1 METMDLGKGLLG
13 IRFLHLTR
21 ASAGRDEVG
30 AAMKPFVV
38 KPLSPKPARA
48 KAVDREGLEQAS
60 LIKEISLRYPAAA
73 KLIYHVPN
81 GGHRHKLVAIKLKE
95 QGVKAGVPDLV
106 LPMAR
111 GGYFGLYIEFKATAP
126 HDAAVS
132 PAQDAY
138 LQALTDQGYLAI
150 VCRGHFDAIEAIR
163 AYLLQPQTKA
173 AA

>member
-1 METMDLGKGLLG
+1 MKS
-13 IRFLHLTR
+13 F
-21 ASAGRDEVG
+21 AV
-30 AAMKPFVV
+30 KPFN
-38 KPLSPKPARA
+38 PAPKRARA
-48 KAVDREGLEQAS
+48 IDREGLEQAA
-60 LIKEISLRYPAAA
+60 LMKEIALRYPVAA
-73 KLIYHVPN
+73 KLIFHVPN

-111 GGYFGLYIEFKATAP
+111 GGYFGLYIEFKARAP
-126 HDAAVS
+126 YDAAVS

-150 VCRGHFDAIEAIR
+150 VCRGHVDAIEAIR
-163 AYLLQPQTKA
+163 AYLLQPQTRA